1 MTVVVA
7 AVIEDRG
14 RFLITR
20 RQAGVHL
27 AGMWEF
33 PGGKIDPAESHG
45 DALRREIKEEL
56 DTDVAVGEL
65 VLSTTHTY
73 PEKTVEL
80 FFYRSTLAGPPRP
93 LLGQEMRWVTRDEM
107 ATLGFPEADG
117 ELIRI
122 LTHQNSQGDLGDRG
136 GSSRNS
142 QGGLGAQGVLKRSSP
157 I

>member
-1 MTVVVA
+1 VTVVAA

-33 PGGKIDPAESHG
+33 PGGKIDPAETHG
-45 DALRREIKEEL
+45 DALRREIREEL

-65 VLSTTHTY
+65 VLSTTHAY
-73 PEKTVEL
+73 PDKTVEL
-80 FFYRSTLAGPPRP
+80 FFYRCTLAGKPRP
-93 LLGQEMRWVTRDEM
+93 LLGQEMRWVTREEM
-107 ATLGFPEADG
+107 ATLGFPDADR

-122 LTHQNSQGDLGDRG
+122 LTRRNSQGDRGNQGD
-136 GSSRNS
+136 SSRIHREDGELRES
-142 QGGLGAQGVLKRSSP
+142 
-157 I
+157 